1 MIGWKKIHSVIQI
14 YPDSE
19 KAMLA
24 DRYLYNLYSYK
35 KINKIHFNIVQKF
48 FAAYVDCDES
58 QYKDAVRLTLDQID
72 VIKRLVNK
80 YPNDLKFVT
89 SAQGIIDAF
98 NEGKIASMIGVE
110 GGHSID
116 SRSSILRLYYELG
129 VRYLTLT
136 HNCKE
141 PW

>member
-1 MIGWKKIHSVIQI
+1 MLHQHKVAIQKK
-14 YPDSE
+14 
-19 KAMLA
+19 LN
-24 DRYLYNLYSYK
+24 NLFK
-35 KINKIHFNIVQKF
+35 KNKL
-48 FAAYVDCDES
+48 
-58 QYKDAVRLTLDQID
+58 QYA
-72 VIKRLVNK
+72 
-80 YPNDLKFVT
+80 
-89 SAQGIIDAF
+89 GIIDAF

-116 SRSSILRLYYELG
+116 SRSSILRLYHELG